1 MRKKFLQGAATLS
14 MAAAVCI
21 MGGLVTASAGTVD
34 ADSVAIDYDKQ
45 QLVVTLKPEEQEVPA
60 KDVKKEELNAIVDQ
74 FVNKDGSVLLKDAKK
89 DDVVSLA
96 VFGKEKDLKLGTETS
111 YVLADGR
118 KINKVTITAEL
129 KTTDPAQTVLDTS
142 TGTWKLKKA
151 VSEFKSEGADADVM
165 PQFTVKATASV
176 PTEGGSTTVESDPV
190 DITLKMGVKKPS
202 SDDREVLF
210 NVAKVDRSNKL
221 KASAWEVYDIGT
233 KNKVAIDLASL
244 NTQKDNYVQV
254 KGDVTGDVVTIM
266 IPKTDNTMKL
276 KMNGAT
282 GKVEMTRGTDDS
294 KKADLE
300 FRTQYS
306 GWQTYGAVSSEKVA
320 DLSLYQERGAN
331 LYFRLA
337 SADGQVT
344 AGEPDE
350 KLNITDK
357 VSNKK
362 IDVVSMPSLPGKE
375 VKVAVAK
382 KANAPKATVNYKKG
396 TVTIPKGALYRV
408 NDENG
413 LGKFTETAT
422 SAKVELKDGDE
433 FKKLL
438 AGGALEVKKAGD
450 ASKKKAES
458 KVFLL
463 EIPNPKETLELAKGD
478 PTKDVKDNIVKDGE
492 KFVTASSEVVNDNKG
507 KPASI
512 KLTVKNGTDF
522 DYEVVVDK
530 STPGADK
537 RGKVVKA
544 GKDATIARIDKG
556 GSTVWIRKCA
566 DQKKAIWTTNYIQM
580 GIIPEAKTEGEQDP
594 GKETVTKDDLKA
606 IADEFLAT
614 SISINED
621 KTENEVVKIGK
632 DGAEFDLTKNA
643 FEITKDGVK
652 KKIEGVKVS
661 IGEITKGGVDNDK
674 EFITKGNEGTT
685 LIYGKDIA
693 EASKANKVDNKVSAK
708 IVFTYGEGADAPTYS
723 HTINFIYAK

>member
-34 ADSVAIDYDKQ
+34 ADHVAIDYEKQ
-45 QLVVTLKPEEQEVPA
+45 QLVVTLKPEEQEVAA
-60 KDVKKEELNAIVDQ
+60 KDVKKEDLNAIINQ
-74 FVNKDGSVLLKDAKK
+74 FVRTDGKVLLEDAKQG
-89 DDVVSLA
+89 DEVSLA
-96 VFGKEKDLKLGTETS
+96 APGKEKDLKLGGPVS

-118 KINKVTITAEL
+118 KIDGVTITATL
-129 KTTDPAQTVLDTS
+129 KNADQTVLDTS
-142 TGTWKLKKA
+142 ATPWKLTKA
-151 VSEFKSEGADADVM
+151 VSEIKSDGADADKL
-165 PQFTVKATASV
+165 PQFTVKATISV
-176 PTEGGSTTVESDPV
+176 PAEAGGSPTEVSSDETE
-190 DITLKMGVKKPS
+190 ITLATGVKETLK
-202 SDDREVLF
+202 DDREVLF

-282 GKVEMTRGTDDS
+282 GKVEMTKGTDDS
-294 KKADLE
+294 KKSDLE

-306 GWQTYGAVSSEKVA
+306 GWQKYGAVSSEKVA

-396 TVTIPKGALYRV
+396 TVTIPKGALYRI

-438 AGGALEVKKAGD
+438 AGGSLEVKKAGD

-478 PTKDVKDNIVKDGE
+478 PTKDVKDNTVKDGE

-566 DQKKAIWTTNYIQM
+566 DQKKAIWATNYIQM
-580 GIIPEAKTEGEQDP
+580 GVIPEARKIQD
-594 GKETVTKDDLKA
+594 
-606 IADEFLAT
+606 
-614 SISINED
+614 
-621 KTENEVVKIGK
+621 
-632 DGAEFDLTKNA
+632 
-643 FEITKDGVK
+643 K
-652 KKIEGVKVS
+652 KRLQKRICKQLPQHILQHLFS
-661 IGEITKGGVDNDK
+661 
-674 EFITKGNEGTT
+674 
-685 LIYGKDIA
+685 
-693 EASKANKVDNKVSAK
+693 
-708 IVFTYGEGADAPTYS
+708 
-723 HTINFIYAK
+723 